1 MTFIIILPFILFFFE
16 LWLFDKLEWIDCKL
30 WNVIA
35 AGVPCKVI
43 RQTGMDRL
51 QIMVISIKQKEYS

>member
-1 MTFIIILPFILFFFE
+1 M
-16 LWLFDKLEWIDCKL
+16 
-30 WNVIA
+30 A
-35 AGVPCKVI
+35 I